1 MPLRGLSRSM
11 EVLLNMTKRM
21 NRKMMTSLPTLSI
34 GLTSMI
40 RLGGASL
47 EQRGDLDRC
56 DASSTYSLTKAWH
69 VDHDSFLLDIV
80 GPVLNEG
87 GEEPRKPP
95 ENRCGDQ
102 QSAKFLETQFYP

>member
-1 MPLRGLSRSM
+1 M

-40 RLGGASL
+40 RLGGVPALNDAETSV
-47 EQRGDLDRC
+47 RC
-56 DASSTYSLTKAWH
+56 GAFSTYSLTKAWH

-80 GPVLNEG
+80 GPVLDEG
-87 GEEPRKPP
+87 GEEPRKSP

-102 QSAKFLETQFYP
+102 QSAEFLEAQIYP